1 MSYLSVEK
9 KKDIAIITSNNK
21 RIDAAFANQFRQDIL
36 ALKSEGF
43 SKIVLN
49 LVNVDFID
57 SSGLG
62 VIVFIAKKT
71 DKQEKLVLCHL
82 NDKVLHILKLANM
95 VDRFSITKNVDE
107 AMTFLNKVMD

>member
-1 MSYLSVEK
+1 MKDCTEKNGVWVSETEFSV
-9 KKDIAIITSNNK
+9 ACAVLPLVS
-21 RIDAAFANQFRQDIL
+21 IDF
-36 ALKSEGF
+36 
-43 SKIVLN
+43 
-49 LVNVDFID
+49 
-57 SSGLG
+57 
-62 VIVFIAKKT
+62 VFIAKKT